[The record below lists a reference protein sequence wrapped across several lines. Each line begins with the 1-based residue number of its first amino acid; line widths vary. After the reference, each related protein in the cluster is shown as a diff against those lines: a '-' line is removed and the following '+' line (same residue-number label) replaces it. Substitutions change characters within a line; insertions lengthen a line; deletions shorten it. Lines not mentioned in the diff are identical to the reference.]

1 MVSPDVF
8 VQSVGGKGGATV
20 LGKVRPDGKLQVLW
34 DKSSVTGISWLGFT
48 PKGDSLAINITVPG
62 GGLGSYLISTRTGQG
77 RQMLGKNDQI
87 GDFSPDGNWLAYWSG
102 NPTLEMYVIN
112 MKDGSTKRLTN
123 SPESETTY
131 WWVSDNNT
139 IVFLR
144 QSQRRRIATVDL
156 TKLLD
161 GGK

>member
-1 MVSPDVF
+1 
-8 VQSVGGKGGATV
+8 
-20 LGKVRPDGKLQVLW
+20 
-34 DKSSVTGISWLGFT
+34 
-48 PKGDSLAINITVPG
+48 
-62 GGLGSYLISTRTGQG
+62 
-77 RQMLGKNDQI
+77 MLGKGDLI

-102 NPTLEMYVIN
+102 NPSLEMNVVN

-156 TKLLD
+156 TKLL
-161 GGK
+161 GGGE